1 MKKIKNRVNKLLSYK
16 SNSYKRKYFLLSKF
30 SNTNIKKNKKLLEE
44 FKCYAK
50 ALNISDGV
58 YPTEDSIVDLF
69 ERQIISESNSTK
81 IADKLSRNILKETN
95 LKLSKDIQT
104 KKEAINSLLDTV
116 SLNSKRLN
124 KKLEETLN
132 KSILIKK
139 SILSESDDQD
149 KDSVVDLKKMPDSP
163 TDEEL
168 SSIEGEDIDD
178 IQTDEIVDIDYKDND
193 IIAYFGGKDPRKF
206 SKKDYKTMFDI
217 EPDRNYHAEIN
228 KIIRKISR
236 DLTPAE
242 AEEVKKIRLMAKEF
256 PVKSAEDKVDQI
268 ATKLISKMSIE
279 ARKKHFIL
287 EKMYR
292 MLSVQAGS
300 LNYLGLNEKEKQRH
314 LQNLSNTKMSDSER
328 NEKLEKI
335 QDEDYE
341 TRQYISGSTEDLD
354 FIKIDKPEGADQ
366 YKRKGSFITSNRRSR
381 RSKGG
386 LMSQEEIRAFD
397 KEIQD
402 LLLKYDYDLEDE
414 LLKVDD
420 LLNIATR
427 LFNDP
432 IKIRQLLGDLD
443 IMFGDN
449 QSSSNVAP
457 LSQSEFE
464 EYEAENLRIDRELED
479 EASLSLEQDDYE
491 PEVLNIT
498 QAAYSSLDEPETIMT
513 ELEYK
518 EYQGKMNTYRKRIAQ
533 LNKKLEVIKPN
544 IFAKFETDPQ
554 GNVIIE
560 DLEDIP
566 AEGLTAEEAKEYEDI
581 IAELSK
587 SIKITVINL
596 DQRGRVYEELYN
608 NAAATPEDYAKFMKR
623 FGLKE
628 ITGPQKYTEIGMQS
642 YGEMSGTS
650 GPRQYALK
658 AWFRGNHYSL
668 SIPEKSEIYS
678 QLAQKWFDTLTT
690 LDLIHDE
697 AFRLPGAPKMPKL
710 VRFFD
715 EMQRYITA
723 KGFERYFDDKGDES
737 EKEIVR
743 EKINSAWRSAGS
755 EQNSEF
761 TEAIKKLEEEDA
773 QFKKYAILDTLTSGN
788 SSFRIYATTML
799 KEFYNKY
806 VWSSVEEDL
815 SYAIRDYFKANT
827 RGAKIG
833 ASLRK
838 KKIDPNTGKEL
849 AKAVKLRDI
858 PKDEGK
864 DLFGTLINVSMSRS
878 GIPGVQSYKQDK
890 DFTTQQHQ
898 RDYLSGSLNNKGDF
912 LAKVKAFNLAHPS
925 FKIMSK
931 DGSEFGMD
939 DVDNLLDDM
948 FNSKGIIGRVKT
960 RMFRMT
966 KGSASEFVTFLFDY
980 DEGRHDEI
988 VVNSLAIS
996 NVLRKGADPMN
1007 IKIFKEVGED
1017 TFKAFRKYKKQFS
1030 PQLTSKDFA
1039 EYLEEE
1045 LGLSTIDTKSQGAK
1059 KPEFVTTKS
1068 SL

>member
-50 ALNISDGV
+50 ALNISDGA
-58 YPTEDSIVDLF
+58 YPTEDSIVNLF
-69 ERQIISESNSTK
+69 ERQIVSESNSIK
-81 IADKLSRNILKETN
+81 VADKLSSNILKETN
-95 LKLSKDIQT
+95 LKLNKGIET
-104 KKEAINSLLDTV
+104 KKEAINSLLDTIN
-116 SLNSKRLN
+116 LNSKRLN

-132 KSILIKK
+132 KSIMINK

-149 KDSVVDLKKMPDSP
+149 KDNVVDLTKMPDSP
-163 TDEEL
+163 SDEEL
-168 SSIEGEDIDD
+168 SSIEGDDIDN

-193 IIAYFGGKDPRKF
+193 IVAYFGGKDPRKF
-206 SKKDYKTMFDI
+206 NKKDYKKIFNI

-228 KIIRKISR
+228 KIVRKISR
-236 DLTPAE
+236 DLTPSE
-242 AEEVKKIRLMAKEF
+242 LEDVKKMRVMAKGF
-256 PVKSAEDKVDQI
+256 PVRSAEDQVNQI
-268 ATKLISKMSIE
+268 AVKLISKMSIE
-279 ARKKHFIL
+279 ARKKHFIID
-287 EKMYR
+287 KMYR
-292 MLSVQAGS
+292 MLSVQTGS
-300 LNYLGLNEKEKQRH
+300 LKFLGLNEKEKQRH
-314 LQNLSNTKMSDSER
+314 LQNLSDTKMSDSER
-328 NEKLEKI
+328 SEKLEKI

-341 TRQYISGSTEDLD
+341 TKQYISGSTEDLD
-354 FIKIDKPEGADQ
+354 FIKLDRSEGSDE
-366 YKRKGSFITSNRRSR
+366 YKKKGSFTTSNKRSR
-381 RSKGG
+381 RSRSG
-386 LMSQEEIRAFD
+386 LMSQEEISAFD

-402 LLLKYDYDLEDE
+402 ILLKHDYDLEDE

-420 LLNIATR
+420 LLNIANR

-432 IKIRQLLGDLD
+432 VKLRQLSGDLD

-449 QSSSNVAP
+449 QSSSNITP

-464 EYEAENLRIDRELED
+464 EYESENLRIDRELED
-479 EASLSLEQDDYE
+479 EASLSLEQDDYD
-491 PEVLNIT
+491 PEVINVT
-498 QAAYSSLDEPETIMT
+498 QSAYSSLDEPETIMT

-518 EYQGKMNTYRKRIAQ
+518 EYQGKMNAYRKRIAQ
-533 LNKKLEVIKPN
+533 LNKKLEVTNPN

-566 AEGLTAEEAKEYEDI
+566 AEGLTPEEAKEYENI

-587 SIKITVINL
+587 SIKITVISL
-596 DQRGRVYEELYN
+596 DQSGRVYEELYN

-628 ITGPQKYTEIGMQS
+628 KTGPQKYTEIGMQS

-658 AWFRGNHYSL
+658 AWFKGNHYSL
-668 SIPEKSEIYS
+668 SITEKSEIYS

-690 LDLIHDE
+690 LDLVHDE

-755 EQNSEF
+755 EQNTEF

-773 QFKKYAILDTLTSGN
+773 QFKRYAILDSLTSGN

-799 KEFYNKY
+799 KEFYSKY
-806 VWSSVEEDL
+806 IWSSVEEDL

-827 RGAKIG
+827 RGGKIG

-849 AKAVKLRDI
+849 AKAIKLRDI

-864 DLFGTLINVSMSRS
+864 DLFGTIINVSMNRS
-878 GIPGVQSYKQDK
+878 GLPGAESYKQDK
-890 DFTTQQHQ
+890 DMTTQQYQ
-898 RDYLSGSLNNKGDF
+898 RDYISGNINNKGDF
-912 LAKVKAFNLAHPS
+912 LAKIKAFNLAHPS

-948 FNSKGIIGRVKT
+948 FNSSGIIGRVKT

-966 KGSASEFVTFLFDY
+966 KGSATEFVTFLFDY
-980 DEGRHDEI
+980 DEGRHDQI
-988 VVNSLAIS
+988 VINSLAIS
-996 NVLRKGADPMN
+996 NVLKRGADEMN
-1007 IKIFKEVGED
+1007 IKIFQEVGKD
-1017 TFKAFRKYKKQFS
+1017 TYKAFKEYKQKFAR
-1030 PQLTSKDFA
+1030 LLNSKDFA
-1039 EYLEEE
+1039 EYLENE
-1045 LGLSTIDTKSQGAK
+1045 LGLQTVDTKSFGSKQD
-1059 KPEFVTTKS
+1059 FVTTKS